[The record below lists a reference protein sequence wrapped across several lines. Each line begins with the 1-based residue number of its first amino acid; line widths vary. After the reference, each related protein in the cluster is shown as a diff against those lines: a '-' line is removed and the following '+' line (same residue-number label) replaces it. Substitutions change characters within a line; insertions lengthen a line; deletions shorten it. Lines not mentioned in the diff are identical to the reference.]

1 MGIKSSFNSFLRDT
15 CPDVFEPIHISEYS
29 FKKVAI
35 DISLY
40 LHKYKAVCGDR
51 WLSAFINLIASLRRN
66 EIHCVFIFDGKA
78 PVEKSGEQEKRR
90 DTRDKL
96 DHKLYELEEALAD
109 YNKTG
114 IVAKCIIDIYSKS
127 KSPKRLL
134 GNRPGGVD
142 MLWVE
147 KKIKQRRGQLY
158 DVSPKDF
165 EDARELFTILKVP
178 FYTAPGEAEKMC
190 SAMCISGFVS
200 AVLSEDTDVIAYGAP
215 IFLSKIDTSSD
226 TCVRITN
233 SQLIDSLSLN
243 RTKFLDL
250 CIMCGTDYN
259 SNISKIGSKTSYKK
273 VLEYGGIDE
282 ISLETSLDVSVLNH
296 VRVRQLFTDFSCENQ
311 AMIKIPY
318 CGVPDFSLLEKF
330 VSSRKIHL
338 NIDKLCKDFTHNV
351 VVFEGSEDEVDH
363 KDQVE
368 NEVEEEEEEEVEE
381 KEIEEE
387 VEEEVE
393 V

>member
-66 EIHCVFIFDGKA
+66 EIHCVFIFDGGA
-78 PVEKSGEQEKRR
+78 PVEKSGEQAKRR
-90 DTRDKL
+90 DTREKL

-109 YNKTG
+109 YNKSG
-114 IVAKCIIDIYSKS
+114 IVAKCIIDLYSKS
-127 KSPKRLL
+127 RSPKRLL

-142 MLWVE
+142 MIWVE
-147 KKIKQRRGQLY
+147 KKIEQRRGQLY
-158 DVSPKDF
+158 DVSPQDF
-165 EDARELFTILKVP
+165 EDARELFRILHVP

-200 AVLSEDTDVIAYGAP
+200 AVLSEDTDVMAYGAP
-215 IFLSKIDTSSD
+215 IFLTKIDTSFD

-233 SQLIDSLSLN
+233 SQLVNSLSLDS
-243 RTKFLDL
+243 TKFLDL

-259 SNISKIGSKTSYKK
+259 PNIPKIGSKTAYKL
-273 VLEYGGIDE
+273 VLQHGGIDE
-282 ISLETSLDVSVLNH
+282 IGRDSSLDVSVLNH
-296 VRVRQLFTDFSCENQ
+296 VRVRQLFTDFRCENQ
-311 AMIKIPY
+311 EMIKIPY
-318 CGVPDFSLLEKF
+318 CGSPDFSLLEKF

-338 NIDKLCKDFTHNV
+338 NIDKLRIDFTHNV
-351 VVFEGSEDEVDH
+351 VIFEDSEDE
-363 KDQVE
+363 
-368 NEVEEEEEEEVEE
+368 E
-381 KEIEEE
+381 KNC
-387 VEEEVE
+387 
-393 V
+393 

>member
-15 CPDVFEPIHISEYS
+15 CPDVFEQIHISEYS

-51 WLSAFINLIASLRRN
+51 WLSAFINLISSLRRN

-78 PVEKSGEQEKRR
+78 PVEKLGEQEKRR

-96 DHKLYELEEALAD
+96 DHKLYELEEALDD

-114 IVAKCIIDIYSKS
+114 IVAKCIIDLYSKS

-147 KKIKQRRGQLY
+147 KKIQQRRGQLY

-200 AVLSEDTDVIAYGAP
+200 AVLSEDTDVMAYGAP
-215 IFLSKIDTSSD
+215 IFLTKIDTSSD

-233 SQLIDSLSLN
+233 SRLIESLSLN
-243 RTKFLDL
+243 KKKFLDL

-259 SNISKIGSKTSYKK
+259 PNISKIGSKTAYKK
-273 VLEYGGIDE
+273 VLQHGGIDE
-282 ISLETSLDVSVLNH
+282 ISLETSLDISVLNH
-296 VRVRQLFTDFSCENQ
+296 VRVRELFTDFSCEDK

-318 CGVPDFSLLEKF
+318 CGAPDFSFLEKF
-330 VSSRKIHL
+330 VSSRKINV

-351 VVFEGSEDEVDH
+351 VVFEGSDDDEEVEVEDEVEGSD
-363 KDQVE
+363 DD
-368 NEVEEEEEEEVEE
+368 
-381 KEIEEE
+381 
-387 VEEEVE
+387 EEEVE
-393 V
+393 VEDEED